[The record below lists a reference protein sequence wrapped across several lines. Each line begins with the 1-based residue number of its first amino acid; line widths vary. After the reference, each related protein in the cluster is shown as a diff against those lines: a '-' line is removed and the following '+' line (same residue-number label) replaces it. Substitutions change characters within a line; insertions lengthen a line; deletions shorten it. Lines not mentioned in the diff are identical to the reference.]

1 MADKHVALPEGA
13 EEFLFEGAGDSRGS
27 GNSGRGGGGRGGR
40 GRGGRGGGRGG
51 AGGGSTRGRKAAETR
66 RRNQRAAD
74 RAGVAEARR
83 IAPGLFSRPAR
94 RARKPRANR

>member
-13 EEFLFEGAGDSRGS
+13 EEFLFEGAGDTRGS
-27 GNSGRGGGGRGGR
+27 GGSGRGGGGRGGR
-40 GRGGRGGGRGG
+40 GRAGGGRGRGGGG
-51 AGGGSTRGRKAAETR
+51 TRGQRAAETR

-94 RARKPRANR
+94 RVRKPRANR